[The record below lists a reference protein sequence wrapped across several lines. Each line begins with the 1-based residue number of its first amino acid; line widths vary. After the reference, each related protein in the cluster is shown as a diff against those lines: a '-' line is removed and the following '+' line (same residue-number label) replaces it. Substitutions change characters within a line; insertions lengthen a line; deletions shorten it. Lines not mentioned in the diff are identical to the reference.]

1 MIYEAVSSDQPIKQ
15 GDIFCSIPRVELS
28 LSRMMVID
36 SGSLEPR
43 EVSWRDMIDE
53 GQGSVST
60 AAVFP
65 MKSVDAIVIT
75 QNCDAAR
82 GEHICLS
89 EIGRF
94 TDFLSQKTPP
104 TTPGKWKDLIIRQSR
119 MNLRFFYLPPDPSS
133 GFADR
138 MAADFRTILRIPR
151 RELEDLRDLR
161 KVRLNTVATEHF
173 RETLAQ
179 FFRRYPYNEWY
190 PLTKEEFAAYTAA
203 CPEAVQ
209 PYPWQVSDRTSS

>member
-1 MIYEAVSSDQPIKQ
+1 MIYEPVSPDRPIKQ
-15 GDIFCSIPRVELS
+15 GDIFRSIPRVELS
-28 LSRMMVID
+28 LSRMMVVD

-53 GQGSVST
+53 CQGNVST
-60 AAVFP
+60 VAVLP

-75 QNCDAAR
+75 QNCDAVR

-94 TDFLSQKTPP
+94 SDFLNQKTPP
-104 TTPGKWKDLIIRQSR
+104 TTPGKWKDLITRQSKT
-119 MNLRFFYLPPDPSS
+119 NLRFFYLPADPPS
-133 GFADR
+133 GLPDR

-151 RELEDLRDLR
+151 HELEDMRDLR
-161 KVRLNTVATEHF
+161 RVRLNMVATEHF

-179 FFRRYPYNEWY
+179 FFRRYPYTEWY
-190 PLTKEEFAAYTAA
+190 PLTKEEFAAYAEA
-203 CPEAVQ
+203 CPEAVD
-209 PYPWQVSDRTSS
+209 PYPWQVSD